1 MKGRSQTVGNEYAD
15 EIAKAVA
22 KGITAEGECIT
33 YEEPSNDRRHKF
45 WPYKGA
51 VEASK
56 QANSPAAESTMPR
69 RPLDNLQDAVKE
81 QALKRHRF
89 GMANRNT
96 TYFEAQKRVEN
107 HTDVRMSNM
116 FMTTSKVTFSER
128 KVALRYRLGSMWTRK
143 MAYRFGHAP
152 DSRCLLCGQE
162 DGGHHTASGCP
173 KLKRM
178 YIDRHNKVGRAIMT
192 RVMQGRLGAYV
203 LQMDLG
209 SREHCAAEGL
219 THQPRH
225 LPWDVLPSGL
235 KQYSKQAL
243 PPTPGPTAS
252 CTSQPLKVSPQSTG
266 LLRLKYAATHGIF
279 LVSKLGGT
287 GSRKSRKTSQNH
299 PLETLEVLEKVLEW
313 FSKRLCEQALKTLS
327 IRAPANVTLVMIAV
341 THSKRACTRRVR
353 MQNTQLGP
361 QSCLVFGLMCSSTF
375 CELLPTFIVEFCQQN
390 PFQPNICK
398 QHALER
404 QRCELSKRT
413 FRTQKVLPVGLLR

>member
-1 MKGRSQTVGNEYAD
+1 
-15 EIAKAVA
+15 
-22 KGITAEGECIT
+22 
-33 YEEPSNDRRHKF
+33 
-45 WPYKGA
+45 
-51 VEASK
+51 
-56 QANSPAAESTMPR
+56 MPRKRR

-107 HTDVRMSNM
+107 QTDVRMSNL

-209 SREHCAAEGL
+209 SRGN
-219 THQPRH
+219 T
-225 LPWDVLPSGL
+225 V
-235 KQYSKQAL
+235 
-243 PPTPGPTAS
+243 
-252 CTSQPLKVSPQSTG
+252 PQ
-266 LLRLKYAATHGIF
+266 KA
-279 LVSKLGGT
+279 
-287 GSRKSRKTSQNH
+287 
-299 PLETLEVLEKVLEW
+299 
-313 FSKRLCEQALKTLS
+313 
-327 IRAPANVTLVMIAV
+327 
-341 THSKRACTRRVR
+341 
-353 MQNTQLGP
+353 
-361 QSCLVFGLMCSSTF
+361 
-375 CELLPTFIVEFCQQN
+375 
-390 PFQPNICK
+390 
-398 QHALER
+398 
-404 QRCELSKRT
+404 
-413 FRTQKVLPVGLLR
+413 